1 MKFQLVG
8 TKEEYV
14 KENNNK
20 INKITRRTIMAKVKK
35 EVIEAAMLK
44 LVDNITATMPNT
56 TYKFLLGGAA
66 GLLSLGG
73 IDKLKNTINMF
84 EDENG
89 LIETQKIKQ
98 IYQSAFAASGG
109 KLQIELFNKP
119 DSLISLFVKPLTLT
133 ISQ

>member
-1 MKFQLVG
+1 
-8 TKEEYV
+8 
-14 KENNNK
+14 
-20 INKITRRTIMAKVKK
+20 
-35 EVIEAAMLK
+35 
-44 LVDNITATMPNT
+44 
-56 TYKFLLGGAA
+56 
-66 GLLSLGG
+66 
-73 IDKLKNTINMF
+73 MF

-133 ISQ
+133 ISQQDIDALMNEVESNSAVTEVALA

>member
-1 MKFQLVG
+1 
-8 TKEEYV
+8 
-14 KENNNK
+14 
-20 INKITRRTIMAKVKK
+20 MAKVKK
-35 EVIEAAMLK
+35 EIIEAAMLK

-66 GLLSLGG
+66 GILSLGG
-73 IDKLKNTINMF
+73 IEKIRGTISMF

-109 KLQIELFNKP
+109 KLQIDLFNKP
-119 DSLISLFVKPLTLT
+119 DSLLSMFVKPLTLT
-133 ISQ
+133 ISQTDIDTLMNEVEANSAVNEVALTK

>member
-1 MKFQLVG
+1 
-8 TKEEYV
+8 
-14 KENNNK
+14 
-20 INKITRRTIMAKVKK
+20 MAKVKK
-35 EVIEAAMLK
+35 EIIEAAMLK

-66 GLLSLGG
+66 GILSLGG
-73 IDKLKNTINMF
+73 IDKLKNTITMF

>member
-1 MKFQLVG
+1 
-8 TKEEYV
+8 
-14 KENNNK
+14 
-20 INKITRRTIMAKVKK
+20 
-35 EVIEAAMLK
+35 
-44 LVDNITATMPNT
+44 
-56 TYKFLLGGAA
+56 
-66 GLLSLGG
+66 
-73 IDKLKNTINMF
+73 MF

-133 ISQ
+133 ISQQDIDALMNEVEANSAVTEVALT